1 MNELTA
7 WLLEGPPWVQ
17 HRTRVDLLDQPEDD
31 PAVQAAR
38 QAMITYPQVQALLG
52 ELAGWPGPPLK
63 RHNDATHLLHKLT
76 FVADLGLRAGDA
88 GVDLII
94 EEVLAHHSPE
104 GAFQIQANIAPR
116 YGGTG
121 EDQSAW
127 MLCDAPLVLYSL
139 LKLGLAAE
147 PRVQAAV
154 RHLVSLV
161 RDNGWPCAVTPDLGK
176 FRGPGRKAD
185 PCPYAN
191 LVALKALS
199 QVSELRDGDACR
211 AGAEALL
218 GLWTQRRE
226 RRPYLFAM
234 GTDFGNLKAP
244 LIWYDILHVTDVL
257 TQFFWLHQDARLQEM
272 VEIVANKADEQG
284 RFTPES
290 VWRAWGGW
298 DFGQKRS
305 PSAWLTL
312 LAQRMLKRANRPN
325 PELTLSR

>member
-17 HRTRVDLLDQPEDD
+17 YRTRVDLLAQLEEDPE
-31 PAVQAAR
+31 VQAAR
-38 QAMITYPQVQALLG
+38 QAMLTHPQVQGLLG

-76 FVADLGLRAGDA
+76 FIADLGLRAGDPD
-88 GVDLII
+88 VDPII
-94 EEVLAHHSPE
+94 DRILAHQSPE
-104 GAFQIQANIAPR
+104 GAFQVRANIAPR

-121 EDQSAW
+121 EDQWAW
-127 MLCDAPLVLYSL
+127 MLCDAPLVLYAL
-139 LKLGLAAE
+139 LKFGLAAE
-147 PRVQAAV
+147 PRVQAAAQ
-154 RHLVSLV
+154 HLVDLI

-191 LVALKALS
+191 LAALKALS
-199 QVSELRDGDACR
+199 QAPATRDGEACR
-211 AGAEALL
+211 TGAETLL
-218 GLWTQRRE
+218 SLWTQRRE

-234 GTDFGNLKAP
+234 GTHFANLKAP

-257 TQFFWLHQDARLQEM
+257 TRFPWLRDDTRLQEM
-272 VEIVANKADEQG
+272 IEIVAAKADERG

-290 VWRAWGGW
+290 IWRAWKGW
-298 DFGQKRS
+298 GFGQKKT

-312 LAQRMLKRANRPN
+312 LAQRMLGK
-325 PELTLSR
+325 TG